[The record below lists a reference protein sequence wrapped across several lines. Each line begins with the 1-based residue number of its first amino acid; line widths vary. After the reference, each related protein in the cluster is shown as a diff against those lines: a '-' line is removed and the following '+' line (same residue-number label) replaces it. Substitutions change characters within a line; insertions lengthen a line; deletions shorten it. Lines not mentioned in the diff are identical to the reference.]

1 MVSIVS
7 IILMASIGTTITIL
21 IKVLNIVVLLKSL
34 SLFELFN
41 VSSLNMSQHSCGKH
55 SYAHGSGGC

>member
-1 MVSIVS
+1 MISIVS
-7 IILMASIGTTITIL
+7 VILMASIGTTITIL
-21 IKVLNIVVLLKSL
+21 IKVLNIVVLLSL